1 MWRADCSVRKWIIQL
16 IIVGINRLEL
26 TVILLTDISTL
37 LEFRIWNSI
46 PDTLRQH
53 CQNSVSTNELRFNLI
68 KFPLIQYWIKSSAIV
83 NQVPVLIVNI
93 KFQSKCTTTHHCR
106 TALRIR
112 MANFTCSVAF
122 RMTFITTTTSSKC
135 AGPSQANWSKH
146 SNSRLR
152 IHEQTSR
159 FYQLNWG
166 RNLFSLSP
174 TNPTRV

>member
-1 MWRADCSVRKWIIQL
+1 MLKD
-16 IIVGINRLEL
+16 
-26 TVILLTDISTL
+26 
-37 LEFRIWNSI
+37 
-46 PDTLRQH
+46 
-53 CQNSVSTNELRFNLI
+53 ELRFNLI

-152 IHEQTSR
+152 VHEQTSR

-166 RNLFSLSP
+166 RNLFSPSRQQILRAF
-174 TNPTRV
+174 RVTSDNIINYLNIVVLRLLAVLLDVRVVIIYRCWMFIICF